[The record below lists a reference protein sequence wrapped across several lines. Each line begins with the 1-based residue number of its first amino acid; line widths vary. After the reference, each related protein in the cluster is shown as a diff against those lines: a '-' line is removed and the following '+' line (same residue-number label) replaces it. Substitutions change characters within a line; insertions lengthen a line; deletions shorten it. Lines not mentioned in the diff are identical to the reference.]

1 MIDSMKNLCDIRCL
15 SFVWVVGL
23 LLLGGQ
29 LPELAAQ
36 QIVYEMEFE
45 RERGFNDRDFVGGF
59 FVAPVVGG
67 QGSLVLT
74 SRRGNALEVQVI
86 GDGAKLFRAVTEKK
100 EVRWV
105 VQAQVGGGAP
115 TNPNP
120 PPDGE
125 DDDDGGDDADSGETP
140 PPAASTGAFLA
151 IGKGNQSAAFRT
163 PLIVIDSLI
172 ARELK
177 GEVISASSAALDEEF
192 EDVGFVAMSNW
203 RLKWAERETNEVNR
217 QGLDLAQASAYL
229 VGLLERGGGGGGGPP
244 IVIPPPLINTTS
256 LSLAEAGVAY
266 TQALSAIR
274 GVPPYTFAVTGLP
287 TGLTLSGSTISGTT
301 PTNGRFSVRVTVSDS
316 QTPPQTSSVALS
328 LTVVPS
334 IRPDRTTLP
343 TGASGLVLAE
353 GKVGTAY
360 TPVTFSAVGAVGSVT
375 FTEAWQPAAPAG
387 MTFTSGVLSGTPS
400 AAGIFTLA
408 VTVRDGTT
416 NLENTTFYQLTVAP

>member
-1 MIDSMKNLCDIRCL
+1 MIQAMKNFCDIRRL

-23 LLLGGQ
+23 LLLGVQ

-36 QIVYEMEFE
+36 QIVYKMEFE
-45 RERGFNDRDFVGGF
+45 RERGFNDRGFVGGF

-74 SRRGNALEVQVI
+74 SGRGNALEVQVI

-120 PPDGE
+120 PT
-125 DDDDGGDDADSGETP
+125 DGGDDDEDGDGTDTGGAQP
-140 PPAASTGAFLA
+140 PVASTGAFLA
-151 IGKGNQSAAFRT
+151 VGKGDQSATFRT
-163 PLIVIDSLI
+163 PLIAIDSLI

-192 EDVGFVAMSNW
+192 EDVGFVTMSKW

-229 VGLLERGGGGGGGPP
+229 VSLFERDGGGGGGPP
-244 IVIPPPLINTTS
+244 IVIPPPLINITA
-256 LSLAEAGVAY
+256 LSIAEVGVAY

-287 TGLTLSGSTISGTT
+287 TGLSLSGNTISGTT
-301 PTNGRFSVRVTVSDS
+301 QTNGVFPVRVTVTDS
-316 QTPPQTSSVALS
+316 QTPPQTNSVSLS
-328 LTVVPS
+328 LTVLPS

-343 TGASGLVLAE
+343 TGANGLVLAA

-387 MTFTSGVLSGTPS
+387 MTFANGVLSGTPT
-400 AAGIFTLA
+400 AAGTFILG

>member
-151 IGKGNQSAAFRT
+151 IGKGNQSATFRT

-328 LTVVPS
+328 LTVLPS

-360 TPVTFSAVGAVGSVT
+360 TPVTFSAVGAVGTVT

>member
-74 SRRGNALEVQVI
+74 SGRGNALEVQVI
-86 GDGAKLFRAVTEKK
+86 GDGAKLFRAVTEKR

-125 DDDDGGDDADSGETP
+125 DDDDGGDGADSGETP

-151 IGKGNQSAAFRT
+151 IGKGNQSATFRT

-328 LTVVPS
+328 LTVLPS

>member
-151 IGKGNQSAAFRT
+151 IGKGNQSATFRT

-328 LTVVPS
+328 LTVLPS